1 MCCVKCRYLLFGS
14 TVSEHGLAPLLLF
27 LSTRL
32 SRSPRERISCPPLV
46 KLLSPVFQGSAPFQ
60 TLWFLSLHF
69 PQLLCGILFTLQV
82 FIDHLPGAKYLT
94 LLAIPLSLHSLFFHF
109 PDLPLCYIAD
119 LSSPTQSFPDPCL
132 PPGIGT
138 GAIYQGSQLGFLL
151 FSCYKVFLGELCF
164 HRINYHS
171 FKVVS

>member
-1 MCCVKCRYLLFGS
+1 MCCVKCRYLLFCS

-32 SRSPRERISCPPLV
+32 SRSPRERVSCPPLV

-69 PQLLCGILFTLQV
+69 PQLLYGILFTLQV

-94 LLAIPLSLHSLFFHF
+94 LLVIPLSLHSLFFHF
-109 PDLPLCYIAD
+109 PDATTLLHCWPLLPHPVFPWPLP
-119 LSSPTQSFPDPCL
+119 SPGHRNWSHLPRLTAWISTLLLLQSL
-132 PPGIGT
+132 PWRT
-138 GAIYQGSQLGFLL
+138 L
-151 FSCYKVFLGELCF
+151 FS
-164 HRINYHS
+164 
-171 FKVVS
+171 